1 MSHDGTCQHK
11 STDRR
16 IVAEDTRRGQTV
28 SGGCGPKHT
37 VVISRVLRSRQNV
50 AMLSVPCS
58 RFGSG
63 ERVKAGA
70 IAQNFSL
77 KTPEA
82 KFPASDFFK
91 RGLVIE
97 FLALQFWGR

>member
-1 MSHDGTCQHK
+1 MSPEPLRTEFDK
-11 STDRR
+11 
-16 IVAEDTRRGQTV
+16 IVRVWQCSPRLGADLDPV
-28 SGGCGPKHT
+28 SG
-37 VVISRVLRSRQNV
+37 
-50 AMLSVPCS
+50 
-58 RFGSG
+58 
-63 ERVKAGA
+63 VKAGA

-82 KFPASDFFK
+82 KFPARDSFK